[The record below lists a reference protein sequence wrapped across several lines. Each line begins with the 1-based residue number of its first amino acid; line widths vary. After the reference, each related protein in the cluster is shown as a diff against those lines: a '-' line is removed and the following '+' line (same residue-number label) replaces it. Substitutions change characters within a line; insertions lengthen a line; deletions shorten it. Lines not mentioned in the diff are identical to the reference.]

1 VPALVEGL
9 RVKVRARLSSI
20 AFGLKPLVDLSDVGE
35 LTLYLETTVVEGG
48 PP

>member
-9 RVKVRARLSSI
+9 RVKVSASL
-20 AFGLKPLVDLSDVGE
+20 AFGLNPLVNLSDVDE
-35 LTLYLETTVVEGG
+35 LTLCLETTVVEGG